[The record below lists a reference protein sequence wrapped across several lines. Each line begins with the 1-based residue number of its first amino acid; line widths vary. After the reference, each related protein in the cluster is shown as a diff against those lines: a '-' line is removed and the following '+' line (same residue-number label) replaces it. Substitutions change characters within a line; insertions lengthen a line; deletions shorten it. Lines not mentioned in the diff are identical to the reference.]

1 MKELNILYIH
11 GFGSRVD
18 PTGDKQVALKKIA
31 RVSAFAPNYPL
42 GYQKILAGVEPFLQQ
57 ADLLI
62 GTSMGGF
69 LVSRLSEATGKPFVA
84 INPVIDTS
92 ATLTK
97 YIGSHLDHY
106 GRTFTLTA
114 DTVKEYPGFRPSERG
129 MVLLDMGD
137 ELIDSMAT
145 LNAIEHQMT
154 VHTFAGGSHRF
165 SHMEEALPLI
175 EAHASQRLRPV

>member
-1 MKELNILYIH
+1 MTKLNILYIH

-18 PTGDKQVALKKIA
+18 PDGDKQVALRKIA
-31 RVSAFAPNYPL
+31 SVAAFAPDYSQ
-42 GYQKILAGVEPFLQQ
+42 GYEKVLADVEPLLQQ

-84 INPVIDTS
+84 INPVMAPWAILS
-92 ATLTK
+92 K
-97 YIGSHLDHY
+97 YIGSQLDHY
-106 GRTFTLTA
+106 GRPFTLTA
-114 DTVKEYPGFRPSERG
+114 DTARGYPDFLPSAQG
-129 MVLLDMGD
+129 MVLLDMAD
-137 ELIDSMAT
+137 ELLDSQAT
-145 LNAIEHQMT
+145 LGALGPQMT

-175 EAHASQRLRPV
+175 QTLSPN